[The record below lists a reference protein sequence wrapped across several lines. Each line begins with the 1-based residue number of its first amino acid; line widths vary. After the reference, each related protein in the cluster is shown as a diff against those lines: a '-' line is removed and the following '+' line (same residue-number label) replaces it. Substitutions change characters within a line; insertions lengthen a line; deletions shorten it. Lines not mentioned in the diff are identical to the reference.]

1 MKISTLKK
9 KGIYHLNHNEDE
21 LFVVTN
27 IQGKCLLAVMDGCG
41 TAMESHWAS
50 GLVKKIL
57 RKEVETLKKENERL
71 SSEELGRLL
80 FQGVFEGVKKIRDL
94 LKLDEI
100 ELFTTLLM
108 AIVDPVDR
116 SFVLWNSGDGFYSVD
131 GEHFEIDCNNTPDFF
146 TYHLE
151 ESFDSFFSGHVTQV
165 SGKID
170 RRFLLATD
178 GIDKFNDL
186 DQSYCLKQIR
196 NEGILKVMEF
206 PIEPDSLSRR
216 YERLR
221 KEKALY
227 PFDDLAIIAVE
238 LDQES

>member
-57 RKEVETLKKENERL
+57 RKEIETLKKENGRL
-71 SSEELGRLL
+71 SSEELGRYL
-80 FQGVFEGVKKIRDL
+80 FKGVFEGVKKIRDL

-108 AIVDPVDR
+108 AIIDPVDR

-131 GEHFEIDCNNTPDFF
+131 GEHFEIDCNNTPRFF
-146 TYHLE
+146 YL
-151 ESFDSFFSGHVTQV
+151 SSGRIV
-165 SGKID
+165 
-170 RRFLLATD
+170 
-178 GIDKFNDL
+178 
-186 DQSYCLKQIR
+186 
-196 NEGILKVMEF
+196 
-206 PIEPDSLSRR
+206 
-216 YERLR
+216 
-221 KEKALY
+221 
-227 PFDDLAIIAVE
+227 
-238 LDQES
+238 